1 MKMKVRALILCMV
14 TLPICLSA
22 VAQTCSNTAAT
33 NELICSV
40 PQLFGPGGLTL
51 PNTAHKAHFTSA
63 SLNTFKPLNAAIG
76 EELSTLPLG
85 SSGSGISF
93 TFDQALHIPVS
104 SEDSLGPILTDRAAT
119 IGKKRINVGV
129 AYQYFSF
136 SEIDGLDLS
145 HLPAVLGHAQFNING
160 SKPDFENDYITTSN
174 NVDVTMH
181 QAVLYGVVGLTDRLE
196 FSVAVPIESVHLNV
210 SSNALIVRTVACEL
224 NGTCTGPG
232 AQCGEFHYFVA
243 GNPCDQALGSTSKTF
258 TNGSDATGLGDVT
271 LRGKFQII
279 KGERIAVA
287 AGLDLRLPS
296 GDAKN
301 FLGAGTTG
309 VSPFGAFTYRGR
321 VSPHV
326 RMGYQW
332 NGDSVLAG
340 DPTAAT
346 GSTAGLPHE
355 FFYSAGVDARV
366 THRLTVAADIL
377 GQHVFSA
384 SRLKLSSY
392 TAVNGKVSPD
402 IQSYVGSYDS
412 DGLAFGVKVRIVRQL
427 VATGNLTARLNSG
440 GLRADVVPLVGLS
453 YAF

>member
-1 MKMKVRALILCMV
+1 MKVRVLAVCLMALS
-14 TLPICLSA
+14 ICHSPF
-22 VAQTCSNTAAT
+22 AQTCSNTATT
-33 NELICSV
+33 NSLICAV

-63 SLNTFKPLNAAIG
+63 SLDTFKPLNTAIG

-93 TFDQALHIPVS
+93 TFDQALKIPVS

-119 IGKKRINVGV
+119 IGKKRVNVGV

-136 SEIDGLDLS
+136 SEIDGLNLNR
-145 HLPAVLGHAQFNING
+145 LPAVLGHAQFPING
-160 SKPDFENDYITTSN
+160 VKPDFENDYIITSN
-174 NVDVTMH
+174 NVSVDLNQT
-181 QAVLYGVVGLTDRLE
+181 VLYGVVGLTDRLE
-196 FSVAVPIESVHLNV
+196 FSLAVPIETVHLNV

-232 AQCGEFHYFVA
+232 AQCGEYHYFDA
-243 GNPCDQALGSTSKTF
+243 GTNCANAVSSTTKTF
-258 TNGSDATGLGDVT
+258 TNGSDASGIGDVT
-271 LRGKFQII
+271 LRGKFQIV
-279 KGERIAVA
+279 KGERIAVS

-309 VSPFGAFTYRGR
+309 VSPFVALTYRGR

-326 RMGYQW
+326 RLGYQW

-340 DPTAAT
+340 DPTTAT

-366 THRLTVAADIL
+366 THRLTVATDIL
-377 GQHVFSA
+377 GQHVFDA
-384 SRLKLSSY
+384 SRLQLSSF
-392 TAVNGKVSPD
+392 TDVKGVVTPD
-402 IQSYVGSYDS
+402 IQSYTGSYDS
-412 DGLAFGVKVRIVRQL
+412 DGIAFGAKVRVVRQL
-427 VATGNLTARLNSG
+427 VVTGNLTARLNSG
-440 GLRADVVPLVGLS
+440 GLRATVVPLVGVS

>member
-1 MKMKVRALILCMV
+1 MKVRAFFLGVVSL
-14 TLPICLSA
+14 TICLSSI
-22 VAQTCSNTAAT
+22 AQTCSNTT
-33 NELICSV
+33 TTHSLICAV

-51 PNTAHKAHFTSA
+51 PNTAHKAHFASA

-93 TFDQALHIPVS
+93 TFDQALKIPVS
-104 SEDSLGPILTDRAAT
+104 SEDSLGPILTDRAGT
-119 IGKKRINVGV
+119 IGKKRVNVGV
-129 AYQYFSF
+129 AYQYFNF
-136 SEIDGLDLS
+136 SEIDGLNLS
-145 HLPAVLGHAQFNING
+145 RLPAVLGHAQFQING
-160 SKPDFENDYITTSN
+160 SKPDFENDYITTTN
-174 NVDVTMH
+174 NVDVALH
-181 QAVLYGVVGLTDRLE
+181 QTVFYAVAGLTNRLE
-196 FSVAVPIESVHLNV
+196 VSAAVPVEHVHLNV
-210 SSNALIVRTVACEL
+210 TSNAAIVRTVACEL
-224 NGTCTGPG
+224 NGTCTGQG
-232 AQCGEFHYFVA
+232 AQCGEFHFFNA
-243 GNPCDQALGSTSKTF
+243 GTNCSDAVSSTTAIFSD
-258 TNGSDATGLGDVT
+258 GSDATGVGDVV
-271 LRGKFQII
+271 LRGKFQIV
-279 KGERIAVA
+279 KRERIAIA

-326 RMGYQW
+326 RLGYQW

-340 DPTAAT
+340 DPTTAT

-355 FFYSAGVDARV
+355 FFYSAGVDARI
-366 THRLTVAADIL
+366 THRLTVAADVL
-377 GQHVFSA
+377 GQHVFNA
-384 SRLKLSSY
+384 SRLKLS
-392 TAVNGKVSPD
+392 TFTDVKGVVTPD

-412 DGLAFGVKVRIVRQL
+412 DGIALGAKVRIVRQL

-440 GLRADVVPLVGLS
+440 GLRASIVPLVGVS